1 MSINGNELFGK
12 DVPGNL
18 SKQALKKAK
27 KKGSKTLE
35 KLIESNLPLLVEF
48 YFTSYFKGNQRQK
61 FEKHLLQVVGND
73 AYFIQPLKRLL
84 KKANNKKKKAD
95 IEIPEG
101 LHVILMD
108 TIDDVRAMYRR
119 KLKDMT
125 GGNASMSP
133 DTQSSIDDLREMTQE
148 LIDSTNEVCGLIVKK
163 KAKKLEKLGMN
174 EAFAIELAKTYIPEE
189 IINSQNVRRYMYRT
203 NIALYNIQRLGVQ
216 KNEDAEDD
224 EDRWVQNVGLNLADP
239 EVIKKVYEILY
250 KGISRKVMISG
261 LVGIMLERRGN
272 MFENFTK
279 PQLWCYEAI
288 TRLVLD
294 LLEGNDTINFS
305 GEKLGKKDKKKAA
318 ISKKELRAFMKMY
331 SEEKAKDARNN
342 RDSARRISF
351 SSLAEDV
358 YPRILKAFSGYT
370 RERFETMWDNDI
382 RDPQENRDRDKNR
395 NNNGNRD
402 NRNDDRNDRNDRDR
416 NKNRH

>member
-12 DVPGNL
+12 DIPGNL
-18 SKQALKKAK
+18 SKQSLKKAK
-27 KKGSKTLE
+27 KKGSKALE

-84 KKANNKKKKAD
+84 KKANKKKAD
-95 IEIPEG
+95 VEIPEG

-125 GGNASMSP
+125 GGNASMSD
-133 DTQSSIDDLREMTQE
+133 DTKSSIEDLRDMTQE

-163 KAKKLEKLGMN
+163 KAKKLAKLGMN
-174 EAFAIELAKTYIPEE
+174 EDYAVELAKTYIPEE
-189 IINSQNVRRYMYRT
+189 ISNLQNIRRYMYRT
-203 NIALYNIQRLGVQ
+203 NLALYNIQRIGVT
-216 KNEDAEDD
+216 KNENAEDD

-239 EVIKKVYEILY
+239 DVIKKIYEILY
-250 KGISRKVMISG
+250 AGLSRKVMVSA

-272 MFENFTK
+272 AFENFTH
-279 PQLWCYEAI
+279 PQLWCYKAI
-288 TRLVLD
+288 TNLVLD
-294 LLEGNDTINFS
+294 LLEGNEVINFS
-305 GEKLGKKDKKKAA
+305 GEKLSKKDKKKAA

-331 SEEKAKDARNN
+331 SEEKARDARNN

-351 SSLAEDV
+351 SNLADDA
-358 YPRILKAFSGYT
+358 YPKILKAFNGYT

-382 RDPQENRDRDKNR
+382 VDHDENKNRDRDR
-395 NNNGNRD
+395 NGNRD
-402 NRNDDRNDRNDRDR
+402 NNRNDDDRNRDNR
-416 NKNRH
+416 NKKNRH